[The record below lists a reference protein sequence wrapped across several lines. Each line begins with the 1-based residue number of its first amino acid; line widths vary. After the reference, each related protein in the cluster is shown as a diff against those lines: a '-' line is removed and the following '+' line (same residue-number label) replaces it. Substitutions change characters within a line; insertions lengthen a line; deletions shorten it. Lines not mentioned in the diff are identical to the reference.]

1 MGTIT
6 MKTVTVGA
14 LARVCPVAGY
24 LFVIQAVRVGDLS
37 VSAPFRYTMV
47 GAVAVG
53 IVLFD
58 ETPDA
63 LTLVGCTLI
72 VAAGVITARTDARP
86 RAARST

>member
-1 MGTIT
+1 

-37 VSAPFRYTMV
+37 VSAPFRYTMVV